1 MEREY
6 SFNGDCRNIG
16 TDGNGLFATGIRSS
30 DAREIG
36 TEERVENLVNNVLE
50 FDPIL
55 YNEAIYY
62 LETAWNRKLT
72 EHERHIA
79 VEIYKWT
86 RTNIEAE
93 EIRILEV
100 VK

>member
-1 MEREY
+1 
-6 SFNGDCRNIG
+6 
-16 TDGNGLFATGIRSS
+16 
-30 DAREIG
+30 
-36 TEERVENLVNNVLE
+36 VENLPDTMKEENMSVLE

-93 EIRILEV
+93 ELKILEAR
-100 VK
+100 

>member
-1 MEREY
+1 VE
-6 SFNGDCRNIG
+6 DLPD
-16 TDGNGLFATGIRSS
+16 TVK
-30 DAREIG
+30 
-36 TEERVENLVNNVLE
+36 EENMTVLE
-50 FDPIL
+50 FDQIL

-62 LETAWNRKLT
+62 LETAWNRKLN

-93 EIRILEV
+93 ELKILEAR
-100 VK
+100 

>member
-1 MEREY
+1 M
-6 SFNGDCRNIG
+6 S
-16 TDGNGLFATGIRSS
+16 
-30 DAREIG
+30 
-36 TEERVENLVNNVLE
+36 VLE
-50 FDPIL
+50 FDQIL

-93 EIRILEV
+93 ELKILEAR
-100 VK
+100 

>member
-1 MEREY
+1 MERGY
-6 SFNGDCRNIG
+6 FFNRDSGNIG
-16 TDGNGLFATGIRSS
+16 TDGNGLFATGIGPSH
-30 DAREIG
+30 AREIKS
-36 TEERVENLVNNVLE
+36 EEELEDMVNNVLE

-62 LETAWNRKLT
+62 LETAWNRKLND
-72 EHERHIA
+72 HERHIA
-79 VEIYKWT
+79 IEIYKWT

-100 VK
+100 MK

>member
-1 MEREY
+1 
-6 SFNGDCRNIG
+6 
-16 TDGNGLFATGIRSS
+16 
-30 DAREIG
+30 
-36 TEERVENLVNNVLE
+36 VENLPDTVKEETMSVLE

-62 LETAWNRKLT
+62 LETAWKRKLND
-72 EHERHIA
+72 HERHIA

-93 EIRILEV
+93 ELKILEAR
-100 VK
+100 

>member
-1 MEREY
+1 V
-6 SFNGDCRNIG
+6 FALIIG
-16 TDGNGLFATGIRSS
+16 QS
-30 DAREIG
+30 DAREIEA
-36 TEERVENLVNNVLE
+36 TERVENMVNNVLE

-62 LETAWNRKLT
+62 LETSWNRKLT
-72 EHERHIA
+72 EHERNIA

-93 EIRILEV
+93 EIKILEV
-100 VK
+100 LNRG

>member
-1 MEREY
+1 V
-6 SFNGDCRNIG
+6 FALIIG
-16 TDGNGLFATGIRSS
+16 PS
-30 DAREIG
+30 DAREIEA
-36 TEERVENLVNNVLE
+36 TERVENLVNNVLE

-62 LETAWNRKLT
+62 LETSWNRKLT

-93 EIRILEV
+93 EVKILEV
-100 VK
+100 LNRG

>member
-1 MEREY
+1 MERGY
-6 SFNGDCRNIG
+6 SFNGDSGNIG

-30 DAREIG
+30 HAREIKS
-36 TEERVENLVNNVLE
+36 EEELEDMVNNVLE

>member
-1 MEREY
+1 M
-6 SFNGDCRNIG
+6 
-16 TDGNGLFATGIRSS
+16 
-30 DAREIG
+30 
-36 TEERVENLVNNVLE
+36 VNNVLE

-62 LETAWNRKLT
+62 LETTWNRKLND
-72 EHERHIA
+72 HERHIA

-100 VK
+100 MK